1 MRHAIKWIA
10 GFAGLVLA
18 AAAAMA
24 RQPNVVFILVDDLGW
39 KDTGCYGSSFY
50 ETPNVDRLAAS
61 GMRFTDA
68 YSANPLCCPTR
79 SSILTGQYPV
89 RTGFTGASGHV
100 RGEHPHQESTRS
112 APDARAAGPSSLN
125 HLPLEYF
132 TLGKAMK
139 QAGYQ
144 TAYFGKWHMGY
155 DPHIPENHGF
165 DRVVGGREH
174 PGPPGANP
182 QRAFFP
188 PWNVDTLQPN
198 PAADVHIDDHL
209 TDKALEFIANNKQ
222 RPFFIHFNFYNVHA
236 PFQCKPELVAKWKL
250 KTDPSNPQHCPTMAA
265 MIEVMDDNV
274 GRLLDALQ
282 QHGLEKDTIV
292 IFTSDNGGNM
302 YDTADGTTP
311 TNNQP
316 LRAGKGN
323 NYEGG
328 VRIPLIVR
336 APATTTPGSVNP
348 SVISTVDH
356 YPSLLEMTGQKPRPD
371 DHKDGVSYLPALSG
385 KPHDRG
391 PTICDFSH
399 FVPAPMNIPNT
410 WIRSGDW
417 KLLRFWFDG
426 SGQQHRY
433 ELYHL
438 KDDIGETHNLT
449 DKHPEKVRTL
459 AAQLDNYYQQ
469 TGALQPQRN
478 ENYNGRTIGV
488 WVIDNATRGTA
499 TVVDGA
505 LSLSSLQAQF
515 AATTRVTPSLINGG
529 VLEFEGRSA
538 TGNHLSVQW
547 TSSQQPAYKPTQ
559 IARADLTKDWARH
572 RIKLPFTGN
581 IKDLRFVLRDAG
593 WQADLRNLKLL
604 TTDGSVISEYRF
616 YE

>member
-1 MRHAIKWIA
+1 
-10 GFAGLVLA
+10 
-18 AAAAMA
+18 
-24 RQPNVVFILVDDLGW
+24 
-39 KDTGCYGSSFY
+39 
-50 ETPNVDRLAAS
+50 
-61 GMRFTDA
+61 
-68 YSANPLCCPTR
+68 
-79 SSILTGQYPV
+79 
-89 RTGFTGASGHV
+89 
-100 RGEHPHQESTRS
+100 
-112 APDARAAGPSSLN
+112 
-125 HLPLEYF
+125 
-132 TLGKAMK
+132 
-139 QAGYQ
+139 
-144 TAYFGKWHMGY
+144 
-155 DPHIPENHGF
+155 
-165 DRVVGGREH
+165 
-174 PGPPGANP
+174 
-182 QRAFFP
+182 
-188 PWNVDTLQPN
+188 
-198 PAADVHIDDHL
+198 
-209 TDKALEFIANNKQ
+209 
-222 RPFFIHFNFYNVHA
+222 
-236 PFQCKPELVAKWKL
+236 
-250 KTDPSNPQHCPTMAA
+250 
-265 MIEVMDDNV
+265 
-274 GRLLDALQ
+274 
-282 QHGLEKDTIV
+282 
-292 IFTSDNGGNM
+292 
-302 YDTADGTTP
+302 
-311 TNNQP
+311 
-316 LRAGKGN
+316 
-323 NYEGG
+323 
-328 VRIPLIVR
+328 
-336 APATTTPGSVNP
+336 
-348 SVISTVDH
+348 
-356 YPSLLEMTGQKPRPD
+356 MTGQKPRPD

-488 WVIDNATRGTA
+488 WVIDDATRGTA

-515 AATTRVTPSLINGG
+515 AATTRVTPSLLNGG

-581 IKDLRFVLRDAG
+581 IKDLRFVLRDAD